1 MADQELIQQLKTAA
15 LESINRGFA
24 ILICEPHQK
33 DPWAKYSPHA
43 VNSCSRV
50 LEPTD
55 PAYALKA
62 WDDGHEANY
71 GVGGGPSNLTIV
83 DVDTGIPNA
92 TALKNWMQS
101 IGLPETFTVQ
111 TGRDG
116 QFGAHLYYSGAVK
129 TTPYQIEGV
138 VGELRG
144 IGAYVVG
151 PGSIHPSG
159 KKYTIIN
166 DIPPVPLPAGMVA
179 LAGKNDKKGLEFTP
193 AAKSGELIPEG
204 NRWVHL
210 QSKAGTFRNAGLDRD
225 GIYHAL
231 KNFAANNCENG
242 ADYPDDK
249 IQALA
254 DAAAQVFNAAE
265 ATPIVFF
272 GDGKKIDVNIQE
284 LPTEAIEG
292 DWIGELTHHVA
303 DGTFIP
309 PTFARAQIKTILGAS
324 LDGLVGF
331 PHHPDLNMKHWTMLI
346 SLNPEAGKGMSW
358 KRTGES
364 ALANY
369 IAKSGVAMPRSG
381 WFSSGEHLIKKLCDE
396 AYEGKNTL
404 TYFDELATLF
414 MKGAAQ
420 NSTLFKH
427 MTELYDRSDGSAG
440 SLSHEGGEFK
450 NISISFTG
458 GFTSSSFDA
467 AISGK
472 GAGGDGF
479 LSRCVL
485 AYTGAVKHE
494 GDWGEQDTTAINKI
508 AENMLARWGQLKT
521 EFSKNKQRFVPL
533 ETEEAKHLRQQF
545 SKALAK
551 RRKEQDASGL
561 QDTISRIEKHFKSD
575 LLLRAIFSGDVTTP
589 LEQITITADMVKR
602 SIAWAEYE
610 IYLRDELWPVDK
622 GNLVERMEQSMR
634 RALKKHEHLTK
645 MQLQDACNVHRA
657 GSGGMTTFNMA
668 WSAVLKGGMIEVVG
682 RTHKGTEKF
691 GLVS

>member
-1 MADQELIQQLKTAA
+1 MSDPKIVAELKAAA
-15 LESINRGFA
+15 LESISRGFS
-24 ILICEPHQK
+24 ILICEPHAK
-33 DPWAKYSPHA
+33 DPWAKYSEHA
-43 VNSCSRV
+43 VNSSTMDVAVASR
-50 LEPTD
+50 P
-55 PAYALKA
+55 

-71 GVGGGPSNLTIV
+71 GVAGGRSNITIV
-83 DVDTGIPNA
+83 DVDKGIPNA
-92 TALKNWMQS
+92 TALKNWMES

-116 QFGAHLYYSGAVK
+116 EFGAHLYYSGAVK

-138 VGELRG
+138 VGELRSV
-144 IGAYVVG
+144 GAYVVG

-166 DIPPVPLPAGMVA
+166 DVTIAPLPEGMRA
-179 LAGKNDKKGLEFTP
+179 LAEKKDKSGLDFKP
-193 AAKSGELIPEG
+193 AAQTGELIAEG
-204 NRWVHL
+204 NRWIHL

-231 KNFAANNCENG
+231 KNFAANNCEDG
-242 ADYPDDK
+242 ANYPDDK

-254 DAAAQVFNAAE
+254 DAAAQIFDATE
-265 ATPIVFF
+265 PTPIVFF
-272 GDGKKIDVNIQE
+272 GDGKKIDVNIDE
-284 LPTEAIEG
+284 LPSDAIEG

-309 PTFARAQIKTILGAS
+309 LSFARAQIKTILGAS

-331 PHHPDLNMKHWTMLI
+331 PNQPDLNMKHWTMLV
-346 SLNPEAGKGMSW
+346 SASPEAGKGMSW

-364 ALANY
+364 SLATY
-369 IAKSGVAMPRSG
+369 IAKTGIAMPKSG
-381 WFSSGEHLIKKLCDE
+381 WFSSGEHLIKKLCDGE
-396 AYEGKNTL
+396 FEGKNTL

-440 SLSHEGGEFK
+440 SLSHEGGEFN

-458 GFTSSSFDA
+458 GFTSSSFEQA
-467 AISGK
+467 LSGK

-485 AYTGAVKHE
+485 SYTGAVKHT
-494 GDWGEQDTTAINKI
+494 GDWAPQDTVSINKI
-508 AENMLARWGQLKT
+508 ADNMFIRWGQLKT
-521 EFSKNKQRFVPL
+521 EFSKNKERFIPK
-533 ETEEAKHLRQQF
+533 ETEEAQALRAEFQ
-545 SKALAK
+545 KALSN
-551 RRKEQDASGL
+551 RRKEQDSAGL
-561 QDTISRIEKHFKSD
+561 QDTVSRIEKHFKSD
-575 LLLRAIFSGDVTTP
+575 LLLRTIFSGDIETP
-589 LEQITITADMVKR
+589 LDQIVITADLVKR
-602 SIAWAEYE
+602 SIAWAEFE

-622 GNLVERMEQSMR
+622 GNLVERMEQCMR

-645 MQLQDACNVHRA
+645 KQLQDACNVHRA
-657 GSGGMTTFNMA
+657 GSGGMTTFNLA
-668 WSAVLKGGMIEVVG
+668 WAAVLRGDMIEVVG
-682 RTHKGTEKF
+682 KTHKGTEKF
-691 GLVS
+691 GLQE

>member
-1 MADQELIQQLKTAA
+1 MADPQVVAQLRAA
-15 LESINRGFA
+15 AEDAVARGFS

-43 VNSCSRV
+43 VNSCSR
-50 LEPTD
+50 D
-55 PAYALKA
+55 PLVAFKA
-62 WDDGHEANY
+62 WEDGHEANY
-71 GVGGGPSNLTIV
+71 GVGGGPSNITIV
-83 DVDTGIPNA
+83 DVDKGIPNA
-92 TALKNWMQS
+92 QALKHWMES

-116 QFGAHLYYSGAVK
+116 EFGAHLYYSGAVK

-166 DIPPVPLPAGMVA
+166 DATIAPLPEGMKA
-179 LAGKNDKKGLEFTP
+179 LAAKKDKSGLEFKP
-193 AAKSGELIPEG
+193 AAQTGELIPEG

-231 KNFAANNCENG
+231 KNFAINNCEDG
-242 ADYPDDK
+242 ANYPDDK

-254 DAAAQVFNAAE
+254 DAAAQVFDATE
-265 ATPIVFF
+265 ATPVLFF
-272 GDGKKIDVNIQE
+272 GDGKKIDVNMDE
-284 LPTEAIEG
+284 LPSEAIEG
-292 DWIGELTHHVA
+292 DWLGELSHHTA

-309 PTFARAQIKTILGAS
+309 LAFARAQIKTILGAS

-331 PHHPDLNMKHWTMLI
+331 PNQPDLNMKHWTMLV

-369 IAKSGVAMPRSG
+369 IAKTGVAMPKSG
-381 WFSSGEHLIKKLCDE
+381 WFSSGEHMIKKLCDGE
-396 AYEGKNTL
+396 FENKNTL

-414 MKGAAQ
+414 TKGAAQ

-450 NISISFTG
+450 NISLSFTG
-458 GFTSSSFDA
+458 GFTVSSFEA
-467 AISGK
+467 ALSGK

-485 AYTGAVKHE
+485 AYTGAVNHT
-494 GDWGEQDTTAINKI
+494 GDWAPQDTAAINKL
-508 AENMLARWGQLKT
+508 AGDMLTRWGQLKT
-521 EFSKNKQRFVPL
+521 EFSKEKKRFIPK
-533 ETEEAKHLRQQF
+533 ETEEAKALRGAFQ
-545 SKALAK
+545 KALSQH
-551 RRKEQDASGL
+551 RKEQNAEGL

-575 LLLRAIFSGDVTTP
+575 LLMRAIFSGDVNTP
-589 LEQITITADMVKR
+589 LDQIVITADMVKR
-602 SIAWAEYE
+602 SVAWAEYE

-622 GNLVERMEQSMR
+622 GNLVERMEQCIL

-645 MQLQDACNVHRA
+645 IELQKACNVKRA
-657 GSGGMTTFNMA
+657 GSGGFTTFNMA
-668 WSAVLKGGMIEVVG
+668 WASMLRGNALEVVG

-691 GLVS
+691 GLAK

>member
-1 MADQELIQQLKTAA
+1 MADLEIVKQLRAA
-15 LESINRGFA
+15 AVDAVSRGFA
-24 ILICEPHQK
+24 ILTCEPHAK
-33 DPWAKYSPHA
+33 DPWPQYSPHA

-50 LEPTD
+50 PEV
-55 PAYALKA
+55 AFKA

-83 DVDTGIPNA
+83 DVDKGIPNI
-92 TALKNWMQS
+92 TALKNWMEA

-116 QFGAHLYYSGAVK
+116 EFGAHLYYSGAVK

-166 DIPPVPLPAGMVA
+166 DTSVVPLPAGMIA
-179 LAGKNDKKGLEFTP
+179 LAEKNTKKGLEFKP
-193 AAKSGELIPEG
+193 AAQTGELIAAG
-204 NRWVHL
+204 NRWIHL
-210 QSKAGTFRNAGLDRD
+210 QSTAGKLRNAGLGRD
-225 GIYHAL
+225 GIYNAL
-231 KNFAANNCENG
+231 KDFAINNCEDG
-242 ADYPDDK
+242 ANYPDDK

-254 DAAAQVFNAAE
+254 DAAAHVFDAAE
-265 ATPIVFF
+265 ATPVIFF
-272 GDGKKIDVNIQE
+272 GDGKKIDVNIEE
-284 LPTEAIEG
+284 LPSTAIEG
-292 DWIGELTHHVA
+292 DWLGELTHHVA

-309 PTFARAQIKTILGAS
+309 LAFARAQIKTILGAS

-331 PHHPDLNMKHWTMLI
+331 PHQPDLNMKHWTMLI
-346 SLNPEAGKGMSW
+346 SANPEAGKGMSW

-364 ALANY
+364 SLANY
-369 IAKSGVAMPRSG
+369 ITKTGIAMPKSG
-381 WFSSGEHLIKKLCDE
+381 WFSSGEHLIKKLCDGE
-396 AYEGKNTL
+396 FENKNTL

-450 NISISFTG
+450 NISISITG
-458 GFTSSSFDA
+458 GFTSSSFDQA
-467 AISGK
+467 VSGK

-485 AYTGAVKHE
+485 AYTGTVKHS
-494 GDWGEQDTTAINKI
+494 GDWADQDTHAINII
-508 AENMLARWGQLKT
+508 ANNMLTRWGQIRT
-521 EFSKNKQRFVPL
+521 AFSVAKERFVPK
-533 ETEEAKHLRQQF
+533 ETDEAKALRAKFQ
-545 SKALAK
+545 KALSKK
-551 RRKEQDASGL
+551 RKDDDSAGAQDV
-561 QDTISRIEKHFKSD
+561 ISRIEKHFKSD
-575 LLLRAIFSGDVTTP
+575 VLFRAIFSGDVNTP
-589 LEQITITADMVKR
+589 LEDIVITADMVKR
-602 SIAWAEYE
+602 SVAWAEYE
-610 IYLRDELWPVDK
+610 IYLREELWPVDK
-622 GNLVERMEQSMR
+622 GNLVERMEQCIR

-645 MQLQDACNVHRA
+645 KQMQDACNVHRA

-691 GLVS
+691 GLIE